1 MMDNA
6 APLLRSRLALLVAD
20 AIVMLR
26 HMAFKK
32 TKNASGGAG
41 SFRSSSD
48 GRFLE
53 TKSLSRSAHG
63 SFGLPNGER
72 ISTVRKDI
80 MDRALNR
87 SPDNKR

>member
-1 MMDNA
+1 MNSVLQFRNR
-6 APLLRSRLALLVAD
+6 PALLVGAV
-20 AIVMLR
+20 IVMFAR
-26 HMAFKK
+26 MAFKK
-32 TKNASGGAG
+32 TKSSSGSASGY
-41 SFRSSSD
+41 RSSSD

-53 TKSLSRSAHG
+53 TKSMSRSAHG